1 MNFAS
6 NARKELQIW
15 TEEESAIIVRYSI
28 HKQRSCW
35 TYTCLFIYLFIYFF
49 SVGRYTCERVAGIF
63 WWQWAF
69 SRVFRWSTEVPER
82 SAGIGLHRKW
92 IKLFRFCC
100 FRGEGT
106 NTTQD
111 GGSYLSALKH
121 IFKQVTAGTTINNHS
136 SHQNFHILETFLI
149 YPGIKYEPTLT
160 LWPDFHFSRLTP
172 IFRASTRI
180 RYADHNSSSWHNLWE
195 CLHFVDKNLRH
206 LAGIPLAW
214 FDLILFVSRWWDQY
228 SLWIHV
234 FSCANICSQITLRC
248 VTGKRHNQGTPG

>member
-1 MNFAS
+1 MDEKNYEFGP
-6 NARKELQIW
+6 RKETLSL
-15 TEEESAIIVRYSI
+15 SATPFINKGLVEPILVYL
-28 HKQRSCW
+28 
-35 TYTCLFIYLFIYFF
+35 YIYLFIYFF

-111 GGSYLSALKH
+111 CGSYLSALKH

-172 IFRASTRI
+172 IFRASTRYVMPTI
-180 RYADHNSSSWHNLWE
+180 TVRADTTFEN
-195 CLHFVDKNLRH
+195 
-206 LAGIPLAW
+206 AYI
-214 FDLILFVSRWWDQY
+214 
-228 SLWIHV
+228 LWIK
-234 FSCANICSQITLRC
+234 ILGI
-248 VTGKRHNQGTPG
+248 